1 MKHHVPVSFRAVCWL
16 QKYRTHESP
25 LLRGV
30 CSVEHVWSSWALSV
44 RSSSSL
50 LCNHQ
55 PQGPPFPCP
64 LLPVSISWP
73 SNSPLV
79 SSLLLSP
86 QHLSLTRLT
95 VPPYYSFPLP
105 SSSMFSTSL
114 AFRGSIFLY
123 NVQAPT
129 RGACLDCRTQRI
141 FGFFAPILGHICGAA
156 GSSHYGEDA
165 ARPTLPLA
173 TACSVSPGEGCKSV
187 WSALWP
193 GGTQTPRSSKR
204 LWYMQMVIFPQRMLC
219 PTCKWWQ
226 WLQRGQFYII
236 PAWCSFLFSPQPM
249 PTVEHREGDLL
260 IVHEPSRFIAM
271 TTLQRPGGTT
281 MWTGF
286 SRVHSCG
293 HRGTD
298 AEPLHSRKECQACW
312 GHTRCFEALLTHCH

>member
-1 MKHHVPVSFRAVCWL
+1 MKHQVPVSFRAVCWL
-16 QKYRTHESP
+16 QKHRTHESR
-25 LLRGV
+25 LRKGV

-44 RSSSSL
+44 CSSSSL

-79 SSLLLSP
+79 SSLMPSP

-95 VPPYYSFPLP
+95 VPPYYSFPFP
-105 SSSMFSTSL
+105 SSSMFSPSL
-114 AFRGSIFLY
+114 EFRGSIFLY

-129 RGACLDCRTQRI
+129 RGVCLDCRTQSI
-141 FGFFAPILGHICGAA
+141 FGFFPPILGHICGAA

-173 TACSVSPGEGCKSV
+173 TACPVSPGEGCRSV

-193 GGTQTPRSSKR
+193 GGTQTPRSPKC

-219 PTCKWWQ
+219 PTCKWRR
-226 WLQRGQFYII
+226 WL
-236 PAWCSFLFSPQPM
+236 
-249 PTVEHREGDLL
+249 
-260 IVHEPSRFIAM
+260 
-271 TTLQRPGGTT
+271 
-281 MWTGF
+281 
-286 SRVHSCG
+286 
-293 HRGTD
+293 
-298 AEPLHSRKECQACW
+298 
-312 GHTRCFEALLTHCH
+312 